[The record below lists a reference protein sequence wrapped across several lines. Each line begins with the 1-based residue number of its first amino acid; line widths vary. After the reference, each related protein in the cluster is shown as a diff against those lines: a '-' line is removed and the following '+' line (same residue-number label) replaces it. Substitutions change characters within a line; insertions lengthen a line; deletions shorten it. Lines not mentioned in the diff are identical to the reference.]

1 MLDVFTF
8 SHIKTYLITITFE
21 IFQAREPI
29 PFPIKIDMGDGG
41 TQFWRGDI
49 QSYALLLNYMQYNP
63 FTEQTKLLQY
73 VVERVGSYPTPFPT
87 SHLLLSKI
95 SKAYTCIHKEIIREK
110 EER

>member
-1 MLDVFTF
+1 
-8 SHIKTYLITITFE
+8 
-21 IFQAREPI
+21 
-29 PFPIKIDMGDGG
+29 
-41 TQFWRGDI
+41 
-49 QSYALLLNYMQYNP
+49 MQYNP